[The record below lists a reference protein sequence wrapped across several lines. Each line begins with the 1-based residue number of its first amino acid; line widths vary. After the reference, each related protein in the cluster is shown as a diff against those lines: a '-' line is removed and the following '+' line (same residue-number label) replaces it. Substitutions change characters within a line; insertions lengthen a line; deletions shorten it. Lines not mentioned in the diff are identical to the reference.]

1 MQKYTYLRKTF
12 TFGGRRYEVR
22 GKSEEE
28 VFDKF
33 IELLTNLRQGPF
45 FFLNWKLILYVSQLF
60 VTVRKY
66 PKELM

>member
-33 IELLTNLRQGPF
+33 IELLTNLRQGEEALTVDKWF
-45 FFLNWKLILYVSQLF
+45 RQWKA
-60 VTVRKY
+60 T
-66 PKELM
+66 